1 MRGRLAACAA
11 ASLRC
16 LQVWLRFRRKGLA
29 FSAPT
34 SILLR
39 TSVFIAPHHYRHDD
53 RHRYGHARGHHGR
66 HYAYGYVFVPSADDY
81 LMPLYAGPVC
91 QKTEETVIVPS
102 ESGDERTIRI
112 TRC

>member
-1 MRGRLAACAA
+1 MF
-11 ASLRC
+11 ASVAPVSAKGFG
-16 LQVWLRFRRKGLA
+16 LQRAHFYSPSHIGLYRA
-29 FSAPT
+29 
-34 SILLR
+34 
-39 TSVFIAPHHYRHDD
+39 HHYRHAD

-102 ESGDERTIRI
+102 ESGGERTIRI